1 MSMPYYFMM
10 IYLVVPL
17 PHPMRQLRSMSV
29 LSSTPKSMGAPL
41 MLVYNAYPLP
51 TDCLFSRVI
60 RPQAVICY
68 PVPRATASACVS
80 VFLQRVMVSSR
91 RVAINKYDDN
101 V

>member
-68 PVPRATASACVS
+68 RPPCHGIRMCLRFFAEG
-80 VFLQRVMVSSR
+80 
-91 RVAINKYDDN
+91 NG
-101 V
+101 

>member
-68 PVPRATASACVS
+68 RPPCHGIRMCLR
-80 VFLQRVMVSSR
+80 FLQRVMVSSR